1 MRRRENTFPQL
12 SALGIGKTVRRGF
25 RNAAAAAFFPAK
37 VTFGEWDS
45 TRARDSLSRRLDVE
59 SCICRRRAQRERERE
74 RERRR
79 HLTTLPTAAALVAVG
94 TRCLLPSCRQRL
106 LSGRRARDKQAM
118 AARARRSSLNAP
130 RCHRHPVAC
139 RSDLGDCAPDRPTD
153 REFYVIWS
161 AAKGAPALRR

>member
-12 SALGIGKTVRRGF
+12 SARHRQNSAARIPKRRSGGG
-25 RNAAAAAFFPAK
+25 FFPAK

-45 TRARDSLSRRLDVE
+45 TRARDSLSRHLDVE
-59 SCICRRRAQRERERE
+59 LHLSPPRTERERERE
-74 RERRR
+74 RESRR